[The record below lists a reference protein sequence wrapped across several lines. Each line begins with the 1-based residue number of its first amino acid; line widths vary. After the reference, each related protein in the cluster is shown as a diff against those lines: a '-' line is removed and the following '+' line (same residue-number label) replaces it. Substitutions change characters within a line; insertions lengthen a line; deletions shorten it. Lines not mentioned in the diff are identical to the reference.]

1 MGCSAYCATPTA
13 GLCCHRYVTRG
24 AGCSSFPRPASSE
37 KGRGMTR
44 RRMIHLPV
52 LLGTLAAAV
61 LIACTA
67 ALLMVSEKA
76 EATFPGKNGRIAY
89 SATDGNDL
97 EIYTIKVG
105 GGGKTKVTNNDTF
118 DFHPA
123 YSPDGKRIAYSG
135 EGETG
140 FDDEIYTVKV
150 GGGGKTKV
158 TNNDRNDFDPA
169 YSPNGKRIAYTNY
182 DGHDTEICTIKV
194 GGGGKSRV
202 TNDIKD
208 EEEPSYSPNGKKI
221 AYTGFKGLGT
231 DEDEDFDHEIY
242 TIKVGGGGKSHVTDT
257 TYYASYPSWGS
268 RP

>member
-61 LIACTA
+61 LIACAA

-97 EIYTIKVG
+97 EIYTSNPNGSGKTKVTKNTKEDDTPAYSPNGKRIAYSSWDGHDQEIYTIKVG
-105 GGGKTKVTNNDTF
+105 GGGKTKVTNNDTD
-118 DFHPA
+118 DFSPS
-123 YSPDGKRIAYSG
+123 YSPDGKKLAYQG
-135 EGETG
+135 YEGN
-140 FDDEIYTVKV
+140 DPEIYT
-150 GGGGKTKV
+150 
-158 TNNDRNDFDPA
+158 D
-169 YSPNGKRIAYTNY
+169 S
-182 DGHDTEICTIKV
+182 
-194 GGGGKSRV
+194 
-202 TNDIKD
+202 
-208 EEEPSYSPNGKKI
+208 
-221 AYTGFKGLGT
+221 
-231 DEDEDFDHEIY
+231 EIY
-242 TIKVGGGGKSHVTDT
+242 TIK
-257 TYYASYPSWGS
+257 
-268 RP
+268 